1 MIAPEAYIVG
11 TVTAQISCLIL
22 AAVLFAY
29 SFNKTIQGRLGIA
42 VSLILAGALLFEAG
56 LAERAISQGFPIS
69 LIMLFGCGSIIWFR
83 LVFLGGVSVEG
94 YSVRPQEFG
103 VLALMLGGYFAS
115 IYFDPAGQQ
124 DLALTFQLTWLG
136 IIIVLNCLVLYI
148 AFFALGSDMAE
159 TRHQIRLSIL
169 LPLIVIAAAFNTVAV
184 VSLFGIPALTA
195 EQNLEIIVTVSLL
208 FIVMLVAWGLAPHRT
223 AVFGSVLPKQEVA
236 EPGARVAVETL
247 AKTAAA
253 VDIEPDEAIENGAIL
268 QSGDQVVLNRL
279 TILMKNEEFFKEQG
293 LTIDQLSRRLAVPS
307 YVLRRVINHGLNFRN
322 FASFLNHFRIEAACA
337 ELSNPEL
344 SHKQIIGVAMDVGYQ
359 SLGPFNRAF
368 KEAHGVTPS
377 VYRKHA
383 LEGHPDIAG
392 GADVVESRQ
401 SEA

>member
-29 SFNKTIQGRLGIA
+29 SFNRTIQGRLGIA
-42 VSLILAGALLFEAG
+42 VSLILAGALLVEAG
-56 LAERAISQGFPIS
+56 LAEGAISQGFPIS

-83 LVFLGGVSVEG
+83 LVFLGGVSVKG

-115 IYFDPAGQQ
+115 IYFDPAGRQ

-169 LPLIVIAAAFNTVAV
+169 LPLIGIAAAFNIVAV

-195 EQNLEIIVTVSLL
+195 EQILEIIVTVSLL
-208 FIVMLVAWGLAPHRT
+208 FIVMLVAWGLAPQRT
-223 AVFGSVLPKQEVA
+223 AVFGSVLAPE
-236 EPGARVAVETL
+236 
-247 AKTAAA
+247 
-253 VDIEPDEAIENGAIL
+253 DEAEQVAQPHTELLSEPNEPLEREAAL
-268 QSGDQVVLNRL
+268 ESGDHVVLNRL

-307 YVLRRVINHGLNFRN
+307 YVLRRVINHGLDYRN
-322 FASFLNHFRIEAACA
+322 FASFLNHFRIEAACE

-392 GADVVESRQ
+392 GADVAENQ
-401 SEA
+401 KSEI

>member
-1 MIAPEAYIVG
+1 MIAPEAFIVG

-42 VSLILAGALLFEAG
+42 VSLILAGALLFDAG
-56 LAERAISQGFPIS
+56 LAEGAISQGFPIS

-94 YSVRPQEFG
+94 YSVRPREFG

-115 IYFDPAGQQ
+115 IYFDPAGHQ

-169 LPLIVIAAAFNTVAV
+169 LPLIGIAAAFNFVAV
-184 VSLFGIPALTA
+184 VSLFSIPALMA

-208 FIVMLVAWGLAPHRT
+208 FIVMLVAWGLAPQRT
-223 AVFGSVLPKQEVA
+223 AVFGSMLALEDEAEQVA
-236 EPGARVAVETL
+236 EPHTEL
-247 AKTAAA
+247 FSEPSE
-253 VDIEPDEAIENGAIL
+253 DIERQAVLE
-268 QSGDQVVLNRL
+268 SGDQVVLNRL

-307 YVLRRVINHGLNFRN
+307 YVLRRVINQGLSFRN
-322 FASFLNHFRIEAACA
+322 FASFLNYFRIEAACA

-383 LEGHPDIAG
+383 LEGHPDLVG
-392 GADVVESRQ
+392 GADVVESRN